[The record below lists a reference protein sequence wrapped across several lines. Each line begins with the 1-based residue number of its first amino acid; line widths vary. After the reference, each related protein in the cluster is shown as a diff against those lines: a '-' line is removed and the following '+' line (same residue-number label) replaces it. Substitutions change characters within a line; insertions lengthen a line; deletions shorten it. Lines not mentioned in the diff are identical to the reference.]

1 MKKLLIVLIIINVIN
16 FIVLTTITILIC
28 NKCVYVDIL
37 PLTDK
42 CDTTINKIRIDSIEY
57 VIRTK
62 DSIINRIKYE
72 EKEYIKKIDTL
83 NDDANVKLFKE
94 LVSK

>member
-1 MKKLLIVLIIINVIN
+1 MKKLLIVLIIINLIN
-16 FIVLTTITILIC
+16 FIVLTTVGTLIC
-28 NKCVYVDIL
+28 NKSVCVDNL
-37 PLTDK
+37 SLTNK
-42 CDTTINKIRIDSIEY
+42 CDTAINKIRIDSIEY

-72 EKEYIKKIDTL
+72 EKEYSKKIDTL
-83 NDDANVKLFKE
+83 DDDANVKLFKE

>member
-1 MKKLLIVLIIINVIN
+1 MKKLLIVLIIINLIN
-16 FIVLTTITILIC
+16 FIVLTTVGILIC
-28 NKCVYVDIL
+28 NKSVCVDNL
-37 PLTDK
+37 SFTNK
-42 CDTTINKIRIDSIEY
+42 CDTAINKIRIDSIEY

-72 EKEYIKKIDTL
+72 EKEYSKKIDTL
-83 NDDANVKLFKE
+83 DDNANVKLFKE

>member
-1 MKKLLIVLIIINVIN
+1 MKKLLIVLIIINLIN
-16 FIVLTTITILIC
+16 FIVLTTVGILIC
-28 NKCVYVDIL
+28 NKSVCVDNL
-37 PLTDK
+37 SFTNK
-42 CDTTINKIRIDSIEY
+42 CDTAINKIRIDSIEY

-72 EKEYIKKIDTL
+72 EKEYSKKIDTL
-83 NDDANVKLFKE
+83 DDDANVKLFKE